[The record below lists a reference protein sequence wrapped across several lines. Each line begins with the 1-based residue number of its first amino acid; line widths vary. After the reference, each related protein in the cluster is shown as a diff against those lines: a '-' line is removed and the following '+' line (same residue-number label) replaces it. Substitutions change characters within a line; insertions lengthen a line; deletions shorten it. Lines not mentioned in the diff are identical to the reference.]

1 MGNVDWMERLKAI
14 FKNRDMVKVVSLI
27 VAAIVVVVSVFAI
40 VPRFFSSEK
49 EEVVVNKTEMEE
61 NVEEAAIDEE
71 VAEKENTNSDEM
83 VDYAAVF
90 MVTINPNLKIR
101 Y

>member
-1 MGNVDWMERLKAI
+1 M
-14 FKNRDMVKVVSLI
+14 
-27 VAAIVVVVSVFAI
+27 
-40 VPRFFSSEK
+40 
-49 EEVVVNKTEMEE
+49 VNKTEMEE